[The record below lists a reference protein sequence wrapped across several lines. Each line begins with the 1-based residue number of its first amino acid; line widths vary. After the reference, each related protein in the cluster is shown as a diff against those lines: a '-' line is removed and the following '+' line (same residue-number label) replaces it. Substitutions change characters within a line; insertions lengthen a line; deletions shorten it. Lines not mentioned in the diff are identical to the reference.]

1 MKRTFCLDGIRI
13 GGLRR
18 RRQRGGVSGF
28 LICMDAQ
35 DGEISAER
43 LSAISDATT
52 QIPCARRQVS
62 YNVAPQT
69 AIVSLEHQMLDLN
82 DLGQENHPGISA
94 AKGAELAEAC
104 AVCLEDQGHHQDV
117 ELAVQGTFNRMY
129 RLAWEPVTPQVQRTW
144 DDDQEATEDGAACI
158 AAFLADREIGQTV
171 ILRTRKSTAQQP
183 TGFDYWLGDDNI
195 AEMSAAERMV
205 TESLANLLADDN
217 LVARTRLEVSGIR
230 NGNNATIVQRVQRK
244 LRQMNRSDAL
254 GLPAYAI
261 VIEFGRPV
269 AEVRQK

>member
-1 MKRTFCLDGIRI
+1 MWISVDPLATI
-13 GGLRR
+13 
-18 RRQRGGVSGF
+18 SGT
-28 LICMDAQ
+28 MT
-35 DGEISAER
+35 R
-43 LSAISDATT
+43 N
-52 QIPCARRQVS
+52 PCAHRRLA
-62 YNVAPQT
+62 YNVAPQS
-69 AIVSLEHQMLDLN
+69 AIVSLDHQMLDLN
-82 DLGQENHPGISA
+82 DLGQGNHPGISA
-94 AKGAELAEAC
+94 VKGAELAQAC
-104 AVCLEDQGHHQDV
+104 AVCLEEQGHQQGAQ
-117 ELAVQGTFNRMY
+117 LMVQGTCNSNY
-129 RLAWEPVTPQVQRTW
+129 RLVWQPVTPQARRTW

-158 AAFLADREIGQTV
+158 AAFLADRGIGQTV

-195 AEMSAAERMV
+195 AEMSAAKRMV

-230 NGNNATIVQRVQRK
+230 NGNNAIIAQRVQRK
-244 LRQMNRSDAL
+244 LRQMERSDAL